1 MTVIS
6 LEINKRKA
14 KLNFENILKHQFI
27 NWKSARDRYIIENNN
42 VPLCERKD
50 YNALDNLYNRR

>member
-1 MTVIS
+1 MSVIAF
-6 LEINKRKA
+6 EVKKRKA
-14 KLNFENILKHQFI
+14 KLDFENILKHQFI

-50 YNALDNLYNRR
+50 YNALDNLYKR